1 MKNLP
6 PKLSQN
12 VNKTVKKKVINWQQP
27 ARVLPVGGGG
37 GVAICHDAPLVC
49 IPLVGT
55 IWEWVWPHSG
65 CLPGTQQ
72 KREHADTATVAVTA
86 ATRRVS
92 TDETFSLPEQRN
104 YYCLAFVFLKYE
116 WMSLHLRAHTLT
128 SKHASL
134 RPLESF
140 TRSHINAGASVEGSD
155 YYSLMYLKSL
165 SISCSSPSSCSRSFS
180 CLVNGTRAGSQACQ
194 ANTPLSPPPPRS
206 PCPRPSRRPPV
217 QLCRSPQVSARSDV
231 RHGDNM
237 LARRRCSRANE
248 CGANLAVALAWDT
261 AKALLLKKN

>member
-1 MKNLP
+1 MNLP
-6 PKLSQN
+6 PKLSRN
-12 VNKTVKKKVINWQQP
+12 VNKIIKKKSHKLTTTWTCVTC
-27 ARVLPVGGGG
+27 LGGG
-37 GVAICHDAPLVC
+37 GVAICHNAPLVC

-72 KREHADTATVAVTA
+72 KREHADTATVAATA

-116 WMSLHLRAHTLT
+116 WMLLHLRAHALT

-140 TRSHINAGASVEGSD
+140 PRAHINAGASVEGSD

-165 SISCSSPSSCSRSFS
+165 SISCSS
-180 CLVNGTRAGSQACQ
+180 L
-194 ANTPLSPPPPRS
+194 PPPP
-206 PCPRPSRRPPV
+206 PA
-217 QLCRSPQVSARSDV
+217 LARSAV
-231 RHGDNM
+231 WSMGPGQVAKRVKPTPPFPPTLPLPSPIQTASCSAVP
-237 LARRRCSRANE
+237 LAAGFSQVRCSTRRQHVRSSPLFTGE
-248 CGANLAVALAWDT
+248 RVRR
-261 AKALLLKKN
+261 